1 MYTLKHIEID
11 GFWGKQKLSVDLQH
25 DVNIFI
31 GPNGTG
37 KTTLINALQACMTLD
52 LQLLNRLS
60 FLSIKIEL
68 ISGKSLR
75 TIKIAKSPT
84 DGVFDQIEYR
94 ISREVFKVPLVP
106 RDVEYRRRIPPRHIE
121 KIRELRTKLADLA
134 ETSWLS
140 VHREL
145 LEEDGY
151 ETHMRG
157 SRVEEILNPI
167 DARLFRLLERLQT
180 YQMRLQAEANK
191 LSFKFQRSVLTSLL
205 YNKSFDTFDLE
216 KESEIDYD
224 DLKNQLIN
232 AYDALGVLNEGTLKR
247 IDNHISIIQ
256 TSISKLLDDLEHKKS
271 LHVNDVLPL
280 SLLKRSRHLAKLS
293 TENDEQKKILF
304 EQLDLFVKTLRGFLA
319 DKEIKLSPSQEGGIA
334 ITKNDIPLRINNLS
348 SGEKQVF
355 ILLAE
360 TLLQER
366 RNAIF
371 LADEPEL
378 SLHIAWQRD
387 LLSAIRTLN
396 PNAQMIVATHSPE
409 IAGNWDDRLI
419 DMEDILS

>member
-1 MYTLKHIEID
+1 
-11 GFWGKQKLSVDLQH
+11 
-25 DVNIFI
+25 
-31 GPNGTG
+31 
-37 KTTLINALQACMTLD
+37 
-52 LQLLNRLS
+52 
-60 FLSIKIEL
+60 
-68 ISGKSLR
+68 
-75 TIKIAKSPT
+75 
-84 DGVFDQIEYR
+84 
-94 ISREVFKVPLVP
+94 
-106 RDVEYRRRIPPRHIE
+106 
-121 KIRELRTKLADLA
+121 
-134 ETSWLS
+134 
-140 VHREL
+140 
-145 LEEDGY
+145 
-151 ETHMRG
+151 
-157 SRVEEILNPI
+157 
-167 DARLFRLLERLQT
+167 
-180 YQMRLQAEANK
+180 MRLQAEANK